1 MAGQDDSNIVKI
13 GDQLS
18 PLSLV
23 GHQLKFFIHKAEIPD
38 DVIKKLLFAG
48 FIEHLIYEKLVNVPT
63 GDPQKVY
70 KTQDG
75 SYKDCHYVARN
86 LDEFDIRSD
95 YRLILDFH
103 TYGHQDILRKFGLWK
118 PRSWQAQPPIIKHA
132 HNIKGISRLLKKDHL
147 DFSRN
152 STVITQLLEAGY
164 HKQLDKYYIKR
175 RNATSTTRSKT
186 STSDS
191 PSIQKAKKK
200 AAVTSKKSSKQTT
213 SGAPRIPRKSGNDKD
228 DDKSKKRQK
237 KTAAAAS
244 SSSKKNTAGN
254 STKTASANKANKK
267 TASSHSRAKGAP
279 CNTGGSGNGGDDNDD
294 DEKPKKR
301 KSGDRRTTCRGTGG
315 VKRVKRYTSHILLF
329 EIAHI
334 DNNTL
339 FAFQVIFCQRHFSE
353 TSDALC
359 GQSHYVQAYLKRVV
373 CWRFSCIF
381 NRYKP
386 GTVALREIR
395 KYQKSTELL
404 IRKLPFQRSA
414 FDI

>member
-1 MAGQDDSNIVKI
+1 MKEQYQVDMAGLGESNKVFI
-13 GDQLS
+13 GDYLS
-18 PLSLV
+18 PLPLV
-23 GHQLKFFIHKAEIPD
+23 GHQLKFFIHELKATISD
-38 DVIKKLLFAG
+38 DVITRLICSG
-48 FIEHLIYEKLVNVPT
+48 FIEHLLLEKLVDVPAA
-63 GDPQKVY
+63 DPQKVH
-70 KTQDG
+70 KSRDG
-75 SYKDCHYVARN
+75 SYKDCHYAAKHI
-86 LDEFDIRSD
+86 DEFDLCSD
-95 YRLILDFH
+95 VHLILDL
-103 TYGHQDILRKFGLWK
+103 YANGYKRVLRRNGLWK
-118 PRSWQAQPPIIKHA
+118 PRIFAAQPPIIKHE
-132 HNIKGISRLLKKDHL
+132 HNIKGIARLLHKDHI
-147 DFSRN
+147 DFSR
-152 STVITQLLEAGY
+152 SKTVITQLLEAGY
-164 HKQLDKYYIKR
+164 HQDLVKHYIDR
-175 RNATSTTRSKT
+175 RDATSTPRSQT
-186 STSDS
+186 STPDS
-191 PSIQKAKKK
+191 PSTQKAEKK

-213 SGAPRIPRKSGNDKD
+213 SGAPRIPRKSGNNKD
-228 DDKSKKRQK
+228 DDKSKKTQK

-359 GQSHYVQAYLKRVV
+359 GQSHYVQAYLKRVG
-373 CWRFSCIF
+373 C
-381 NRYKP
+381 
-386 GTVALREIR
+386 
-395 KYQKSTELL
+395 
-404 IRKLPFQRSA
+404 
-414 FDI
+414 